1 MRKNDRVRSKRKPRL
16 ATKAEAI
23 DQIAPKPFVAGPVHL
38 NFNVTINIMTNNE
51 ATIIGSNVG
60 SFSQA
65 SIASI
70 EGIETNIGSLK
81 QGNSEKVAEAL
92 AALTSAIETSKELES
107 TKARDELLDQ
117 LKFISDHA
125 LQPPEKRSSGVVKSV
140 LSGFGQGCQ
149 ALGGLAAAWQT
160 WGPVITAHFGI

>member
-1 MRKNDRVRSKRKPRL
+1 MRWFFGSKRKPRL
-16 ATKAEAI
+16 ATKAEAV
-23 DQIAPKPFVAGPVHL
+23 DQISPKSFVVGPVHF
-38 NFNVTINIMTNNE
+38 NFFFNIMTKNE

-65 SIASI
+65 TIASI
-70 EGIETNIGSLK
+70 EGIETNIGTLK
-81 QGNSEKVAEAL
+81 QGNTEKVAEAL
-92 AALTSAIETSKELES
+92 AALASAIETSKELAS
-107 TKARDELLDQ
+107 TKARDELLEQ

-149 ALGGLAAAWQT
+149 ALGGLASAWQT
-160 WGPVITAHFGI
+160 WGPVVMAHFGS